1 MRDTALMDRSGNLK
15 TAIIGPA
22 LAMNV
27 LSILFL
33 VLMFLTWDEKD
44 LPTLIGLMAVG
55 AILLICPLLSMI
67 SIIISI
73 RAMMRKEGTTCAL
86 FGIALSSLYVLYLII
101 FVLKLST
108 FKLQVM

>member
-1 MRDTALMDRSGNLK
+1 MDRSGNLR

-22 LAMNV
+22 LAMNM
-27 LSILFL
+27 LSILVL
-33 VLMFLTWDEKD
+33 VFMFLTWDDKD
-44 LPTLIGLMAVG
+44 LPAVYGLTAVAVFLI
-55 AILLICPLLSMI
+55 ICPLLSLI

-73 RAMMRKEGTTCAL
+73 RTMMRKEGTTSAL
-86 FGIALSSLYVLYLII
+86 LGIALSSLYILYLII